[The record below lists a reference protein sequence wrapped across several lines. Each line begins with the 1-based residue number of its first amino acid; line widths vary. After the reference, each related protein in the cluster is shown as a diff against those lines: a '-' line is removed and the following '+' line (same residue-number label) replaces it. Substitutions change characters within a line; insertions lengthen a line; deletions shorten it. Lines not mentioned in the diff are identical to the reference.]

1 MRQQEL
7 FLRSGLKVEGFGVF
21 LEGFGFSPSRI
32 SFFLRAF
39 SVARAPKPY
48 SGRLRFAL
56 VRPLP
61 VLRVSGWRFRGFLVS
76 IAEKDPLLD
85 VAC

>member
-32 SFFLRAF
+32 SFFFEGLFCRTSSKALFGQATVRF
-39 SVARAPKPY
+39 SQTP
-48 SGRLRFAL
+48 SGTQ
-56 VRPLP
+56 
-61 VLRVSGWRFRGFLVS
+61 GFGLKV
-76 IAEKDPLLD
+76 
-85 VAC
+85 